1 MANAAMEKALKS
13 IEMTFNPE
21 RKSVNEKVLAI
32 LRTVEM
38 LNPENDI
45 KWRKKAW
52 SNVEQYDILGVNTL
66 VSTIKSL
73 IKSESELVGHEY
85 IMGADTNV
93 LQLEK
98 SLKKL
103 HF

>member
-1 MANAAMEKALKS
+1 MEKALKS